1 MGRMDKETDKRKTA
15 LAAVISANTIWGF
28 SFMATSLA
36 LKHLSV
42 PMLLSMRF
50 TGSFVI
56 MLAVI
61 ISGRAHV
68 SIKGK
73 PVGLFLL
80 MGLCEPV
87 VYFLAET
94 YGVKY
99 TTSSFSGLTLSLI
112 PITTAVLSSFILREH
127 LSARKLMWIVCS
139 VAGVALISVNQTGS
153 GVIQAK
159 GVFFLLISMLAA
171 SFFSILSRHISG
183 SFTSFERTFIMMLMG
198 CAVFTGMALIQEGP
212 SYSRIFFWAL
222 SQREVVLPLL
232 FLSAVCSVI
241 AFFCLNYGMTY
252 LEVSRAVVFT
262 NITPVVSVIAGTALL
277 GEPFSAVYLIG
288 MILILT
294 GLVMVNRIND

>member
-1 MGRMDKETDKRKTA
+1 MGRMDKETDKTKTA
-15 LAAVISANTIWGF
+15 LAAVIAANTIWGF

-183 SFTSFERTFIMMLMG
+183 FSMR
-198 CAVFTGMALIQEGP
+198 Q
-212 SYSRIFFWAL
+212 RIFQVVAIISLCMRGVMLESIRISSWWL
-222 SQREVVLPLL
+222 SVM
-232 FLSAVCSVI
+232 
-241 AFFCLNYGMTY
+241 MT
-252 LEVSRAVVFT
+252 
-262 NITPVVSVIAGTALL
+262 
-277 GEPFSAVYLIG
+277 
-288 MILILT
+288 
-294 GLVMVNRIND
+294 

>member
-1 MGRMDKETDKRKTA
+1 MMKEGKDKTKIA
-15 LAAVISANTIWGF
+15 IAAAIAANGIWGF

-50 TGSFVI
+50 TGSFII

-61 ISGRAHV
+61 ISGRARV

-87 VYFLAET
+87 IYFIAET
-94 YGVKY
+94 YGVKH
-99 TTSSFSGLTLSLI
+99 TNSSFSGLTLSLI
-112 PITTAVLSSFILREH
+112 PITTAA
-127 LSARKLMWIVCS
+127 LSAVILGEHVSAKKLIWITCS
-139 VAGVALISVNQTGS
+139 VAGVALISVSQTSEGA
-153 GVIQAK
+153 IEAK
-159 GVFFLLISMLAA
+159 GILYLLISMLAA
-171 SFFSILSRHISG
+171 SFYSILSRRVSTD
-183 SFTSFERTFIMMLMG
+183 FTSFERTFIMMLMG
-198 CAVFTGMALIQEGP
+198 CAAFTGLALVREGP
-212 SYSRIFFWAL
+212 SYGRIFAEAL

-232 FLSAVCSVI
+232 FLSAVCSVF
-241 AFFCLNYGMTY
+241 AFFCLNYAMTY

-277 GEPFSAVYLIG
+277 GEPFPAVCVAG

-294 GLVMVNRIND
+294 GLFMVNRIKD

>member
-1 MGRMDKETDKRKTA
+1 MMKEGKDKTKIA
-15 LAAVISANTIWGF
+15 IAAAIAANGIWGF

-50 TGSFVI
+50 TGSFII

-61 ISGRAHV
+61 ISGRARV

-87 VYFLAET
+87 IYFIAET
-94 YGVKY
+94 YGVKH
-99 TTSSFSGLTLSLI
+99 TNSSFSGLTLSLI
-112 PITTAVLSSFILREH
+112 PITTAA
-127 LSARKLMWIVCS
+127 LSAVTCS
-139 VAGVALISVNQTGS
+139 VAGVALISVSQTSEGA
-153 GVIQAK
+153 IEAK
-159 GVFFLLISMLAA
+159 GILYLLISMLAA
-171 SFFSILSRHISG
+171 SFYSILSRRVSAD
-183 SFTSFERTFIMMLMG
+183 FTSFERTFIMMLMG
-198 CAVFTGMALIQEGP
+198 CAAFTGLALVREGP
-212 SYSRIFFWAL
+212 SYGRIFAAAL

-232 FLSAVCSVI
+232 FLSAVCSVF
-241 AFFCLNYGMTY
+241 AFFCLNYAMTY

-277 GEPFSAVYLIG
+277 GEPFPAVCVAG

-294 GLVMVNRIND
+294 GLFMVNRIKD